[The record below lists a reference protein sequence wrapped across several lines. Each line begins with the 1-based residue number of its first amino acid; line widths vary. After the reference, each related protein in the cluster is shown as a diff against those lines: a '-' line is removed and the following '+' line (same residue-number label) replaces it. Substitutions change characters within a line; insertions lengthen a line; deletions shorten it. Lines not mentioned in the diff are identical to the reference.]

1 MTPTQRLSVEYTPT
15 YQRFVLKHKS
25 YAQQFSHIYIS
36 RLHQLRDIVTFQ
48 VEQQTSGRVS
58 VLSKVIDL
66 KADGHECVV
75 IGTLLKILGA
85 KPDLFD
91 ALASEMG
98 VTPMEQVLQPLAT
111 KDDELLLED
120 ESGRVQLVGD
130 INAAMFVTGVILGV
144 RGRVQQDGTGGQFY
158 VEKVYMPSIPP
169 QYSLPERQGSE
180 YVAFVSGLGIGRNR
194 DHQPL
199 RNHVLVDY
207 LAGRLGD
214 EELVAKIVRTVVIG
228 KILEATEEGD
238 IHVPTI
244 QRKSMEQLAREG
256 EPLRNADELMSTL
269 AAVMCVDL
277 MPGASDPS
285 NYTLPQ
291 QSFHPCLFPRSSHF
305 ESFRCVTNPYEAQVG
320 GVQLF
325 GVAGQPLQ
333 SMLQCTL
340 PIRDEDEDDTRLR
353 DIEEQERALD
363 YLQRCLEWRHAAP
376 TAPDILACFPMANED
391 PFIFETCPH
400 VYFSGNQSRFS
411 TRLVKGTT
419 GCC

>member
-48 VEQQTSGRVS
+48 VEQQTSGRVA

-158 VEKVYMPSIPP
+158 VEKV
-169 QYSLPERQGSE
+169 
-180 YVAFVSGLGIGRNR
+180 
-194 DHQPL
+194 
-199 RNHVLVDY
+199 
-207 LAGRLGD
+207 
-214 EELVAKIVRTVVIG
+214 
-228 KILEATEEGD
+228 
-238 IHVPTI
+238 
-244 QRKSMEQLAREG
+244 
-256 EPLRNADELMSTL
+256 
-269 AAVMCVDL
+269 
-277 MPGASDPS
+277 
-285 NYTLPQ
+285 
-291 QSFHPCLFPRSSHF
+291 
-305 ESFRCVTNPYEAQVG
+305 
-320 GVQLF
+320 
-325 GVAGQPLQ
+325 
-333 SMLQCTL
+333 
-340 PIRDEDEDDTRLR
+340 
-353 DIEEQERALD
+353 
-363 YLQRCLEWRHAAP
+363 
-376 TAPDILACFPMANED
+376 
-391 PFIFETCPH
+391 
-400 VYFSGNQSRFS
+400 
-411 TRLVKGTT
+411 
-419 GCC
+419 